1 MKILHVLRRLT
12 IVFAMSHT
20 KPASDRILYKLSA
33 FKHQNSFQ
41 NDSFEK
47 DLWEER
53 FPAQILAAA
62 EKLTGAASDSE
73 IQEPEVMFSH
83 EAQPG
88 HKCEGKRKIG
98 KNVCHRSH

>member
-1 MKILHVLRRLT
+1 MCSEDSQLFLQCHIQNLLLIEYSISSLH
-12 IVFAMSHT
+12 S
-20 KPASDRILYKLSA
+20 RIKTPSRI
-33 FKHQNSFQ
+33 
-41 NDSFEK
+41 DSFEK